1 MAHFTTLTDL
11 QWQLLEPLFPKPL
24 KRSRGKPH
32 TSWRLVV
39 NSILFVLLNA
49 SKWGALPKDGVHY
62 ATKSAA
68 HRWFAIWDKNG
79 FLKELLDTYRNM
91 ASIASNINLP
101 PRRNRLPASV
111 KAAKL
116 NLSMQESAITG

>member
-32 TSWRLVV
+32 TSWRLVI

-49 SKWGALPKDGVHY
+49 SKWGALPKDASLY

-79 FLKELLDTYRNM
+79 FLKELLDTYRSM
-91 ASIASNINLP
+91 TSLASDINLP
-101 PRRNRLPASV
+101 PRRNRLSASA
-111 KAAKL
+111 KAAQL
-116 NLSMQESAITG
+116 NLSTQENTLS